1 MRLTDLLY
9 VLKKR
14 SDQKILVTGPQRSG
28 TTIAAKIIAH
38 ELQLDF
44 FPEESIETDNLQLLQ
59 MQFLNRDNAVIQAPA
74 LCYRCHDMYRFL
86 DAVIFMMR
94 NDEDIR
100 KSAEKINWTTEFDYT
115 EGLKY
120 GIFGTHSW
128 LVKKDFW
135 PWQKEQLQ
143 NSILKDCD
151 ILATELQYESMSDH
165 PMWVPKEERENFN
178 SRQTER

>member
-1 MRLTDLLY
+1 
-9 VLKKR
+9 
-14 SDQKILVTGPQRSG
+14 
-28 TTIAAKIIAH
+28 
-38 ELQLDF
+38 
-44 FPEESIETDNLQLLQ
+44 
-59 MQFLNRDNAVIQAPA
+59 
-74 LCYRCHDMYRFL
+74 MYRFL